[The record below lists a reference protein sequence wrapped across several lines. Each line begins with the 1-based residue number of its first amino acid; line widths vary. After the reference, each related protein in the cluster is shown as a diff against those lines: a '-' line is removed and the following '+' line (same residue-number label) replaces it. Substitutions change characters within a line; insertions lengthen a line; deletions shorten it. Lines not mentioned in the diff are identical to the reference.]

1 VESRLW
7 PNQPGNPSPGLN
19 GAKLRRPS
27 YRALRDGSLGAGLFQ
42 ALRARLRSDRPSG
55 TEALPSGIKPFK
67 QFLSKR
73 SLSRGKLYS
82 DLAASRAT
90 ADLCYGCIRMKRKV
104 LCGFLAVCVFLN
116 LLIGFRILNSSAATD
131 DHGIDYAAIAG
142 FTRAIQVIRQ
152 DYVDRSAVSYKKL
165 TYAALHAMLPHLDP
179 HSQFLEPEDLKDRE
193 DETRGEFGGFG
204 FTISRKEQSVTVL
217 STMENSPSARAGI
230 MPGDQIV
237 AVAGKSTLN
246 MPIED
251 LNQMLRGQPNQ
262 RLALTIYRPSTKE
275 TKDYEMRREMIK
287 VASVVDAKIL
297 NPEETGGIKIGYLR
311 ITEFTEPT
319 AHELSEKLDS
329 LQAAGMQALIMDLR
343 FNPGG
348 LLTSAVDV
356 CGLFL
361 PPRTMVAYT
370 EGRDAAQ
377 RREYFTDSSDRQ
389 RADFPMAVLANGL
402 SASGAEIVTGALKDL
417 KRAIIV
423 GETTFGKGVVQTPM
437 PLPDGSALWLTTAKY
452 YTPGKQ
458 VIQEKGIAPDIEATI
473 DTDRE
478 RALLLRQRGGLLTPE
493 EQKLV
498 EETPDSQL
506 NRAVDALRGLIIYDR
521 YATK

>member
-1 VESRLW
+1 
-7 PNQPGNPSPGLN
+7 
-19 GAKLRRPS
+19 
-27 YRALRDGSLGAGLFQ
+27 
-42 ALRARLRSDRPSG
+42 
-55 TEALPSGIKPFK
+55 
-67 QFLSKR
+67 
-73 SLSRGKLYS
+73 
-82 DLAASRAT
+82 
-90 ADLCYGCIRMKRKV
+90 MKRK
-104 LCGFLAVCVFLN
+104 LFCGFVAVCVFLN
-116 LLIGFRILNSSAATD
+116 LLIGFKILTSSAATD
-131 DHGIDYAAIAG
+131 DHGIDLAAIAG

-152 DYVDRSAVSYKKL
+152 DYVDQSAVSYKKL

-193 DETRGEFGGFG
+193 DETRGQFGGFG
-204 FTISRKEQSVTVL
+204 FTISRKDQSITVL
-217 STMENSPSARAGI
+217 ATMENSPSARAGI
-230 MPGDQIV
+230 LPGDQIV

-246 MPIED
+246 LPIED
-251 LNQMLRGQPNQ
+251 LNQMLRGQPSQ
-262 RLALTIYRPSTKE
+262 RLVLTIYRPSTKE

-287 VASVVDAKIL
+287 VASVVGAKIL
-297 NPEETGGIKIGYLR
+297 NTEETGGIKIGYLR

-319 AHELSEKLDS
+319 AHELAEKLDS

-348 LLTSAVDV
+348 LLKSAVDV

-361 PPRTMVAYT
+361 PPKTLVAYT

-377 RREYFTDSSDRQ
+377 RREYFTDKADTR
-389 RADFPMAVLANGL
+389 RPDFPMAVLANGL

-417 KRAIIV
+417 KRAVIV

-452 YTPGKQ
+452 YTPGKK
-458 VIQEKGIAPDIEATI
+458 VIQEKGIAPDIESTI

-498 EETPDSQL
+498 QDKPDTQL
-506 NRAVDALRGLIIYDR
+506 QRAEDALRGLIVYNR
-521 YATK
+521 SARQ

>member
-1 VESRLW
+1 
-7 PNQPGNPSPGLN
+7 
-19 GAKLRRPS
+19 
-27 YRALRDGSLGAGLFQ
+27 
-42 ALRARLRSDRPSG
+42 
-55 TEALPSGIKPFK
+55 
-67 QFLSKR
+67 
-73 SLSRGKLYS
+73 
-82 DLAASRAT
+82 
-90 ADLCYGCIRMKRKV
+90 MKRKV
-104 LCGFLAVCVFLN
+104 LCGFLCICILLN
-116 LLIGFRILNSSAATD
+116 VLVGLRILDSSAAASD

-152 DYVDRSAVSYKKL
+152 DYVDPGAVSYKKL

-179 HSQFLEPEDLKDRE
+179 HSQFLEPDDLKDRE

-204 FTISRKEQSVTVL
+204 FTISGKDNAITIL

-230 MPGDQIV
+230 LPGDQIV
-237 AVAGKSTLN
+237 AIEGKSTLN
-246 MPIED
+246 MPIEE
-251 LNQMLRGQPNQ
+251 LNQLLRGQPNQ
-262 RLALTIYRPSTKE
+262 RLTLTIYRPATKE
-275 TKDYEMRREMIK
+275 TKAYEMRREIIK

-297 NPEETGGIKIGYLR
+297 NPSDTGGIKIGYLR

-319 AHELSEKLDS
+319 AHELSDKLDA
-329 LQAAGMQALIMDLR
+329 LEADGMQALIMDLR

-361 PPRTMVAYT
+361 PPRTLVAYT
-370 EGRDAAQ
+370 EGRDAAE
-377 RREYFTDSSDRQ
+377 RRDYYTDSSNRQ
-389 RADFPMAVLANGL
+389 RPAFPMAVLANGL

-417 KRAIIV
+417 KRAIVI

-458 VIQEKGIAPDIEATI
+458 VIQEKGIAPDIESTV

-478 RALLLRQRGGLLTPE
+478 RALLLRQRGGLFTPE

-498 EETPDSQL
+498 QETSDTQL
-506 NRAVDALRGLIIYDR
+506 ERAVDALRCLIIYKQ
-521 YATK
+521 YAKR

>member
-1 VESRLW
+1 
-7 PNQPGNPSPGLN
+7 
-19 GAKLRRPS
+19 
-27 YRALRDGSLGAGLFQ
+27 
-42 ALRARLRSDRPSG
+42 
-55 TEALPSGIKPFK
+55 
-67 QFLSKR
+67 
-73 SLSRGKLYS
+73 
-82 DLAASRAT
+82 
-90 ADLCYGCIRMKRKV
+90 M
-104 LCGFLAVCVFLN
+104 
-116 LLIGFRILNSSAATD
+116 IGFRILNSSAATD

-152 DYVDRSAVSYKKL
+152 DYVDRNAVSYKKL

-193 DETRGEFGGFG
+193 DETRGQFGGFG
-204 FTISRKEQSVTVL
+204 FTISRKDQSVTVL
-217 STMENSPSARAGI
+217 ATMENSPSARAGI
-230 MPGDQIV
+230 LPGDQIV
-237 AVAGKSTLN
+237 AVGGKSTFNL
-246 MPIED
+246 PIED
-251 LNQMLRGQPNQ
+251 LNQLLRGQPNQ

-297 NPEETGGIKIGYLR
+297 NPKETGGIKIGYLR
-311 ITEFTEPT
+311 ITEFVEPT
-319 AHELSEKLDS
+319 ARELAGKLAGLQSE
-329 LQAAGMQALIMDLR
+329 GMQALIMDLR

-361 PPRTMVAYT
+361 PPKTLVAYT

-377 RREYFTDSSDRQ
+377 RREYYTDGATRQ
-389 RADFPMAVLANGL
+389 QVDFPLAVLANGL
-402 SASGAEIVTGALKDL
+402 SASGAEIVAGALKDL

-458 VIQEKGIAPDIEATI
+458 VIQEKGITPDIESAN
-473 DTDRE
+473 DADRE
-478 RALLLRQRGGLLTPE
+478 RALLLRQRGGLWSAE

-498 EETPDSQL
+498 QETADTQL
-506 NRAVDALRGLIIYDR
+506 ARAIDALRGLIIYSR
-521 YATK
+521 YAKE

>member
-1 VESRLW
+1 
-7 PNQPGNPSPGLN
+7 
-19 GAKLRRPS
+19 
-27 YRALRDGSLGAGLFQ
+27 
-42 ALRARLRSDRPSG
+42 
-55 TEALPSGIKPFK
+55 
-67 QFLSKR
+67 
-73 SLSRGKLYS
+73 
-82 DLAASRAT
+82 
-90 ADLCYGCIRMKRKV
+90 MKRKV
-104 LCGFLAVCVFLN
+104 LYGFLAGCVFLN
-116 LLIGFRILNSSAATD
+116 LLVGFKILSVSAAAD
-131 DHGIDYAAIAG
+131 DHGIDYAAIGG
-142 FTRAIQVIRQ
+142 FTRAIQLIRQ
-152 DYVDRSAVSYKKL
+152 DYVDGSAVSYKKL
-165 TYAALHAMLPHLDP
+165 NYAALNAMLPHLDP
-179 HSQFLEPEDLKDRE
+179 HSQFLEPDDLKDRE

-230 MPGDQIV
+230 LPGDQIV
-237 AVAGKSTLN
+237 AVAGKSTSNL
-246 MPIED
+246 PIED
-251 LNQMLRGQPNQ
+251 LNQLLRGQPNQ
-262 RLALTIYRPSTKE
+262 RLSLTIYRPSTKE

-287 VASVVDAKIL
+287 VPSVVEAKIL
-297 NPEETGGIKIGYLR
+297 DPKTTGGLKIGYLR

-319 AHELSEKLDS
+319 AHELSEKLDA
-329 LQAAGMQALIMDLR
+329 LQKEGMQALVMDLR

-370 EGRDAAQ
+370 EGRDASQ

-417 KRAIIV
+417 KQAIIV

-458 VIQEKGIAPDIEATI
+458 VIQEKGITPDIESAF
-473 DTDRE
+473 DAQQE

-493 EQKLV
+493 EQNLV
-498 EETPDSQL
+498 REESDSQL
-506 NRAVDALRGLIIYDR
+506 QREIDAWRGLLIYQK
-521 YATK
+521 YAAK

>member
-1 VESRLW
+1 
-7 PNQPGNPSPGLN
+7 
-19 GAKLRRPS
+19 
-27 YRALRDGSLGAGLFQ
+27 
-42 ALRARLRSDRPSG
+42 
-55 TEALPSGIKPFK
+55 
-67 QFLSKR
+67 
-73 SLSRGKLYS
+73 
-82 DLAASRAT
+82 
-90 ADLCYGCIRMKRKV
+90 MKRKV
-104 LCGFLAVCVFLN
+104 LCGFLVGCVFLN
-116 LLIGFRILNSSAATD
+116 LFIGFKILNSSAATD

-204 FTISRKEQSVTVL
+204 FTISRKDQSVTVL
-217 STMENSPSARAGI
+217 ST
-230 MPGDQIV
+230 
-237 AVAGKSTLN
+237 
-246 MPIED
+246 IED
-251 LNQMLRGQPNQ
+251 LNQLLRGQPNQ
-262 RLALTIYRPSTKE
+262 RLTLTTYRPSTKE

-287 VASVVDAKIL
+287 VASVVDARIL

-319 AHELSEKLDS
+319 ARDLSEKLDS
-329 LQAAGMQALIMDLR
+329 LLADGMQALIMDLR

-361 PPRTMVAYT
+361 PPRTLVAYT

-377 RREYFTDSSDRQ
+377 RREYYTDDANRQ
-389 RADFPMAVLANGL
+389 RTNFPMAVLANGL
-402 SASGAEIVTGALKDL
+402 SASGAEIVAGALKDL
-417 KRAIIV
+417 KRAVIV

-458 VIQEKGIAPDIEATI
+458 VIQEKGIAPDIESTI
-473 DTDRE
+473 DTERE
-478 RALLLRQRGGLLTPE
+478 RALLLRQRGGLLTAE

-498 EETPDSQL
+498 QETPDTQL
-506 NRAVDALRGLIIYDR
+506 GRAVDALRGVIIYGR
-521 YATK
+521 

>member
-1 VESRLW
+1 
-7 PNQPGNPSPGLN
+7 
-19 GAKLRRPS
+19 
-27 YRALRDGSLGAGLFQ
+27 
-42 ALRARLRSDRPSG
+42 
-55 TEALPSGIKPFK
+55 
-67 QFLSKR
+67 
-73 SLSRGKLYS
+73 
-82 DLAASRAT
+82 
-90 ADLCYGCIRMKRKV
+90 MKRKV
-104 LCGFLAVCVFLN
+104 LCSFLCICIFLN
-116 LLIGFRILNSSAATD
+116 VLVGLRILNSSAASD

-152 DYVDRSAVSYKKL
+152 DYVDPSAVSYKKL

-179 HSQFLEPEDLKDRE
+179 HSQFLEPNDLKDRE

-204 FTISRKEQSVTVL
+204 FTISGKDNAITIL

-230 MPGDQIV
+230 LPGDQIV
-237 AVAGKSTLN
+237 AIEGKSTLN
-246 MPIED
+246 MPIEE
-251 LNQMLRGQPNQ
+251 LNQSLRGQPNQ
-262 RLALTIYRPSTKE
+262 RLTLTIYRPVTKE
-275 TKDYEMRREMIK
+275 TKAYEMRREIIK

-297 NPEETGGIKIGYLR
+297 NPSDTGGIKIGYLR

-319 AHELSEKLDS
+319 AHELSEKLDA
-329 LQAAGMQALIMDLR
+329 LDAEGMQAFIMDLR

-361 PPRTMVAYT
+361 PPRTLVAYT
-370 EGRDAAQ
+370 EGRDAAE
-377 RREYFTDSSDRQ
+377 RRDYYTDNSNRQ
-389 RADFPMAVLANGL
+389 RPVFPMAVLANGL

-458 VIQEKGIAPDIEATI
+458 VIQEKGIAPDIESTV

-478 RALLLRQRGGLLTPE
+478 RALLLRQRGGLFTPE

-498 EETPDSQL
+498 RETPDSQL
-506 NRAVDALRGLIIYDR
+506 ERAVDALRSLIIYKQFAKR
-521 YATK
+521 

>member
-1 VESRLW
+1 L
-7 PNQPGNPSPGLN
+7 
-19 GAKLRRPS
+19 
-27 YRALRDGSLGAGLFQ
+27 
-42 ALRARLRSDRPSG
+42 
-55 TEALPSGIKPFK
+55 
-67 QFLSKR
+67 
-73 SLSRGKLYS
+73 
-82 DLAASRAT
+82 
-90 ADLCYGCIRMKRKV
+90 
-104 LCGFLAVCVFLN
+104 
-116 LLIGFRILNSSAATD
+116 
-131 DHGIDYAAIAG
+131 
-142 FTRAIQVIRQ
+142 
-152 DYVDRSAVSYKKL
+152 
-165 TYAALHAMLPHLDP
+165 
-179 HSQFLEPEDLKDRE
+179 
-193 DETRGEFGGFG
+193 
-204 FTISRKEQSVTVL
+204 
-217 STMENSPSARAGI
+217 
-230 MPGDQIV
+230 
-237 AVAGKSTLN
+237 
-246 MPIED
+246 
-251 LNQMLRGQPNQ
+251 LRGQPNQ

-297 NPEETGGIKIGYLR
+297 NPEANSGIKIGYLR

-319 AHELSEKLDS
+319 AHELSEKLDF
-329 LQAAGMQALIMDLR
+329 LRANGMQALIMDLR

-361 PPRTMVAYT
+361 PPRTLVAYT

-377 RREYFTDSSDRQ
+377 RREYLTDSTDKQ
-389 RADFPMAVLANGL
+389 RPDFPMAVLANGL

-458 VIQEKGIAPDIEATI
+458 VIQEKGIAPDIESTI

-498 EETPDSQL
+498 QETPDTQL
-506 NRAVDALRGLIIYDR
+506 DRAVDALRGLIIYNR
-521 YATK
+521 